1 MYIRH
6 LASCLFDRCIQK
18 GQGLFLNNIK
28 NYEMDCSM
36 SNVRHFAVVEH
47 IAPEGCSPALV
58 FQVEGKGLTLQ
69 TIIPADAYF
78 IPISI
83 SHCLPMD
90 F

>member
-1 MYIRH
+1 
-6 LASCLFDRCIQK
+6 
-18 GQGLFLNNIK
+18 
-28 NYEMDCSM
+28 M